1 MAARRAAEDVAADG
15 KWRTAQEKRERAQQN
30 RKGLGAQRQRMRS
43 SKSEEHIARSE
54 QLRRAQSDSLVTVPP
69 PPPPMSVLEA
79 SRGVPGRGAPGSSGG
94 SGWLGAPTGEAGSL
108 SASSHRLGC
117 SS

>member
-1 MAARRAAEDVAADG
+1 MAARLAAESVAADG

-54 QLRRAQSDSLVTVPP
+54 QLRRAQSDSLVTGPARPPRLSPP
-69 PPPPMSVLEA
+69 PPPPCQC
-79 SRGVPGRGAPGSSGG
+79 SRLPEGCLAEGRPAALAIWLARRSHGRG
-94 SGWLGAPTGEAGSL
+94 
-108 SASSHRLGC
+108 RLTERL
-117 SS
+117 

>member
-69 PPPPMSVLEA
+69 LPPVSA
-79 SRGVPGRGAPGSSGG
+79 RGFPRGAWQRGAWQLWRLWLARRSHGRG
-94 SGWLGAPTGEAGSL
+94 
-108 SASSHRLGC
+108 RLTERL
-117 SS
+117 

>member
-69 PPPPMSVLEA
+69 LSVLEA

>member
-69 PPPPMSVLEA
+69 PRPPRQC
-79 SRGVPGRGAPGSSGG
+79 SRLPEGCLAEGRLAA
-94 SGWLGAPTGEAGSL
+94 LAALAGSAL
-108 SASSHRLGC
+108 PRERPAH
-117 SS
+117 